1 LQETKTIPWN
11 DRGASMAHLR
21 KPTDEVLELTGAF
34 LKDPTR
40 RRLPGP
46 KSGLPI
52 GGPPEHLAPH
62 EAAAWLEFVANAPA
76 GVLTGGDRWVLEIA
90 CRLMAKSRRE
100 GLLAAETGYLRAC
113 LTALGAWPASHSVPG
128 AGLAA
133 VPAASSWD
141 LPEPARN

>member
-1 LQETKTIPWN
+1 
-11 DRGASMAHLR
+11 MAHLR

-46 KSGLPI
+46 KSGLPV

-76 GVLTGGDRWVLEIA
+76 GVLTGGDRWVLEWRA
-90 CRLMAKSRRE
+90 GSWRR
-100 GLLAAETGYLRAC
+100 AAVRAC
-113 LTALGAWPASHSVPG
+113 SRPRRATC
-128 AGLAA
+128 GLA
-133 VPAASSWD
+133 
-141 LPEPARN
+141 